1 MQRFIARQP
10 ILDRAEN
17 VCGYEILFRSA
28 DEAFSHIEDPDLASS
43 AVISD
48 SMILYGV
55 NELTEGKRAYVN
67 CTRESLIN
75 GRAALMPPDRIVIE
89 VLETVE
95 PDLEVLTACRV
106 LKSAGYVIALDDFR
120 AGPQD
125 TLVNLADI
133 IKIDLLATP
142 AREAEEILRRYSPKG
157 IQFLAEKVETREQF
171 QRAVEQGYSSFQG
184 YFFAKPRILTSRDI
198 PPSKL
203 LYFRI
208 LQAVTRPDMDVR
220 EVADSIKHDLGLSY
234 KLLRFLNSAAFA
246 FRARIRSIRHAVALL
261 GQAEM
266 RKWIS
271 LVAIASLGEDKPPI
285 LFETALTRA
294 AFCELLAPRV
304 GAGSRQ
310 EDYFILGLLSNI
322 DAILNRPMRAALAEL
337 PIAAEVRDALQGKPN
352 KLNDALQAAI
362 AYEQADWKKLG
373 LLASKLKVGEDVFPE
388 LFLRAVQWC
397 RQLPFKEMR
406 ATEKESAP
414 VAVSLQP
421 GQSGPREAS
430 ARLA

>member
-10 ILDRAEN
+10 IFDRSEN
-17 VCGYEILFRSA
+17 ICGYEILFRSA
-28 DEAFSHIEDPDLASS
+28 DEAFSHMEDPDLASS

-55 NELTEGKRAYVN
+55 NELTEGKRAFIN
-67 CTRESLIN
+67 CTRDSLVN
-75 GRAALMPPDRIVIE
+75 GRAALMPPNRIVIE

-95 PDLEVLTACRV
+95 PDIEVLTACRV

-125 TLVNLADI
+125 ALVDLADI
-133 IKIDLLATP
+133 IKIDILATP
-142 AREAEEILRRYSPKG
+142 EREIAEILRSYKPKG

-171 QRAVEQGYSSFQG
+171 QHAVEQGYSSFQG

-198 PPSKL
+198 PPSKVF
-203 LYFRI
+203 YFRI
-208 LQAVTRPDMDVR
+208 LQSVTRPDMDIR
-220 EVADSIKHDLGLSY
+220 EVADNIKHDLGLSY

-246 FRARIRSIRHAVALL
+246 FRTRIRSIRHAVALL

-304 GAGSRQ
+304 GGISRQ
-310 EDYFILGLLSNI
+310 EDYFVLGLLSSI

-337 PIAAEVRDALQGKPN
+337 PIAREVKEALQGTPNKFHDALQSVV
-352 KLNDALQAAI
+352 
-362 AYEQADWKKLG
+362 AYEQADWAKLSV
-373 LLASKLKVGEDVFPE
+373 LAGKLKINEDAFPE
-388 LFLRAVQWC
+388 LFLRAVRWC
-397 RQLPFKEMR
+397 QQIPFKEMNVH
-406 ATEKESAP
+406 EKEAAPP
-414 VAVSLQP
+414 VAPHQAQRSTP
-421 GQSGPREAS
+421 HEAS
-430 ARLA
+430 ANLA